1 MNFCY
6 RRLFTALTRS
16 KTQSYLI
23 NVASYRINPI
33 ETSNQIK
40 VPHSMVKNIERQRA
54 KKIYKKEQEEDPPGD
69 RTQSPVIACKRSN
82 FNHYPGREYRR
93 MTDKHVASGAWQH
106 RLSKG
111 DFFTIDHH
119 FKNPAWT
126 QSTAQTFEQLDCKPE
141 IVEIL
146 NKANIHNPTSTQSRV
161 IPRLRS
167 GHHMIVTAETGGGK
181 TLAYL
186 VPLVESLLQ
195 WKSPKRLLPMENAP
209 FAIILAP
216 TRELVA
222 QIEHMLEVFQ
232 ELNIRTRSLIGI
244 NTNKDPLNFS
254 LGEVDIIIS
263 TPGILLRLLRQD
275 EHFGIER
282 RLIGSNLQHVIVDEA
297 DTLLDI
303 TFSSAVVEIIR
314 RLEIDV
320 QPITNLEKSAPPAV
334 QLVFVS
340 ATIPTATEETLKEL
354 ISTDEID
361 KMSTPSVHRIMP
373 HVPQKF
379 YRIGNQQKLGLV
391 LKLVKYD
398 IEKKHPCLIFCNQTK
413 TVRFL
418 RQFFHDQ
425 RIDILVMHSHMT
437 DTKRAKN
444 LEDFRNGENKI
455 MCATDIIS
463 RGVDTYWVEHVI
475 QFDFPRFISD
485 YIHRAG
491 RVGRIGSK
499 NPGKI
504 SSFVTQPHEISLAQ
518 QIEVAT
524 RMNKKLRGVNNDI
537 KYQLDLHAKQRDQ
550 KQEKIDNQ
558 RAREELCKE
567 VIRSAMA

>member
-1 MNFCY
+1 MF
-6 RRLFTALTRS
+6 
-16 KTQSYLI
+16 
-23 NVASYRINPI
+23 
-33 ETSNQIK
+33 
-40 VPHSMVKNIERQRA
+40 VPE
-54 KKIYKKEQEEDPPGD
+54 
-69 RTQSPVIACKRSN
+69 
-82 FNHYPGREYRR
+82 GREYRR

-186 VPLVESLLQ
+186 VPLIESLLQ
-195 WKSPKRLLPMENAP
+195 WKSAKRLLPMENAP

-499 NPGKI
+499 NSGKI

-537 KYQLDLHAKQRDQ
+537 KYQLDLHAKQREQ